1 MIFSFVLRWRVQRK
15 FFSPAAS
22 EMWIWINARSNYT
35 LKILQSPGSF
45 INLPGLYFISSCRE
59 AARDS
64 EVSPALLRGE
74 RPVVHPLEVQWN
86 LKSFQWNLK
95 SPHASGARLCSPMDS
110 LPLFHFCFQKQS
122 KQTGARNRKD
132 MNQSPQFSHLLYS
145 NSWTLTQIGR
155 DRQRSVAR
163 VGNIHQGGD
172 TLESTFELL
181 RPCNPPRSHVALL
194 RVFRRVVVSVF
205 CFPEGPMSW
214 PSSVLPQPA
223 VALGLG
229 RLGFQK
235 WLRFIKLLFI
245 NRWRSR
251 LKCSISTCSMLNWS
265 AQIRLL
271 PLSAIAV

>member
-1 MIFSFVLRWRVQRK
+1 MEPQVTSRQRSSALFTDGLAAVVSFLLSKAEQT
-15 FFSPAAS
+15 
-22 EMWIWINARSNYT
+22 NRST
-35 LKILQSPGSF
+35 
-45 INLPGLYFISSCRE
+45 
-59 AARDS
+59 
-64 EVSPALLRGE
+64 
-74 RPVVHPLEVQWN
+74 
-86 LKSFQWNLK
+86 
-95 SPHASGARLCSPMDS
+95 
-110 LPLFHFCFQKQS
+110 
-122 KQTGARNRKD
+122 NRKD

-155 DRQRSVAR
+155 DRQRSVAL

-214 PSSVLPQPA
+214 PSSVLPHPA
-223 VALGLG
+223 VG

-235 WLRFIKLLFI
+235 WLRFTKLLFI
-245 NRWRSR
+245 NKWRSR
-251 LKCSISTCSMLNWS
+251 LKCAISTCSMLNWS